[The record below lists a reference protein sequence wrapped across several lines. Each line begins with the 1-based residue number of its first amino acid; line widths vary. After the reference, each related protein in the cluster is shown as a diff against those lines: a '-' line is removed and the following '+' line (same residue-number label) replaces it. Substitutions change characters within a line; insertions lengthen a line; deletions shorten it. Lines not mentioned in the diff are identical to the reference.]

1 MLLLML
7 RLGTDR
13 YALDARHVTEV
24 IPVVKLK
31 RIPPAPVY
39 VAGMFNYR
47 GKPVPVIDLC
57 RLVEGRTARVVLSS
71 RIIMVNYPVAG
82 GGAQLLGILAE
93 DATEVVRRD
102 DARFLDADFE
112 MPGSPYL
119 GRVITDTDGLIQE
132 IKVETLLPGDVKELL
147 FRAPE
152 YAETSRDNTGF

>member
-1 MLLLML
+1 MLLLLL

-13 YALDARHVTEV
+13 YALDARQVVEV
-24 IPVVKLK
+24 IPVIKLK
-31 RIPPAPVY
+31 RIPPAPAY

-57 RLVEGRTARVVLSS
+57 QLVEGRAVRVVLSS
-71 RIIMVNYPVAG
+71 RIIMVNYPMAG
-82 GGAQLLGILAE
+82 EKHLLGILAE

-102 DARFLDADFE
+102 DVQFLRADFD

-119 GRVITDTDGLIQE
+119 GRVIPDADGMIQE
-132 IKVETLLPGDVKELL
+132 IEVVPLLPGDVKDLL

-152 YAETSRDNTGF
+152 YAEAPPG

>member
-1 MLLLML
+1 MLLLLL

-24 IPVVKLK
+24 IPVVKLN

-39 VAGMFNYR
+39 VAGMFNYS
-47 GKPVPVIDLC
+47 GKPVRVIDLC

-82 GGAQLLGILAE
+82 RAQLLGILAE

-102 DARFLDADFE
+102 DARFLDVDFE

-119 GRVITDTDGLIQE
+119 GRVITDADGLIQK

-152 YAETSRDNTGF
+152 YAETSRDITGF